1 MGATDTL
8 ATGAD
13 GLRAYESLLFCA
25 SDVFCRTMQAL
36 SEGGGVPRLSS
47 GDIIEDSIA
56 TMKAP
61 LVSRTLTDLR
71 IEPDKFT

>member
-1 MGATDTL
+1 
-8 ATGAD
+8 
-13 GLRAYESLLFCA
+13 
-25 SDVFCRTMQAL
+25 MQAL